1 MATFTNQAT
10 LSYNG
15 NVTTSNI
22 VTGEITEILTVN
34 KTSLSDCYFR
44 NSETPYII
52 TLINSGT
59 TAINGLTVTDNLGAY
74 DFGTTTLIPLSY
86 IDGSATLFVNGVEQ
100 PAPTVTVTNDLVF
113 TDVSVPPS
121 SNAMIIYRATTDEYA
136 LLGKGST
143 ITNTVTVTGDGL
155 ITPVSATETII
166 ACDNPRLE
174 ITKALS
180 PSTVTDN
187 GQLTY
192 TITLLNFGNT
202 EAVATDNIIVTDT
215 FNPVLNPITV
225 TLNGVALASPTDYNY
240 NVATGEFSTVAGRI
254 TVPAATYTQ
263 HPLSGVVS
271 VTPGTSILTITGTV

>member
-44 NSETPYII
+44 NSETTYII

-74 DFGTTTLIPLSY
+74 DFGTTTLMPLSY

-136 LLGKGST
+136 LLGIGST

-155 ITPVSATETII
+155 ITPVSATETIT

-225 TLNGVALASPTDYNY
+225 TLNGVALTSPTDYNY

-263 HPLSGVVS
+263 DPVSGVVS